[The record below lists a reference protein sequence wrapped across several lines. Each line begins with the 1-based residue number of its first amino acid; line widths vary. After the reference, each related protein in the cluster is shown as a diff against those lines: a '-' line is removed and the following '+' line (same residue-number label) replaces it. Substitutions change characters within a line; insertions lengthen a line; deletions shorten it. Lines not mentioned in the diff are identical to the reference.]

1 MQFVALNELDV
12 GRYPDDVKLKAAQA
26 FVKTQEERSRNANI
40 LFLSRELLTD
50 SRNRFSPHG
59 WKVRGALLRRI
70 DQILERRETRPPEA
84 GRMKFDR
91 EHPFQI
97 GFPKRRYDQQLSLL
111 PKVDGKFLMDD
122 DEKIASLARSDFASV
137 STDDLLKH
145 SAWIWSKKR
154 RFSHAGS
161 DLSKAIRADIENS
174 VDRKVFA
181 GKKFVLFRMVP
192 VSVAAR
198 VAATSPEA
206 AVRVELTSPEA
217 SNPLQHLVPLVLA
230 LIVIAVPAEM
240 YRRRTRIRN
249 GVASGTGGG
258 LAVAESPSVL
268 EAAGLLSDAKPPSK
282 SPARTWVGSR
292 AGTLRFV
299 SPPPKTNFQG

>member
-1 MQFVALNELDV
+1 MQFVPVNVL
-12 GRYPDDVKLKAAQA
+12 YPDDVKIRAALA

-40 LFLSRELLTD
+40 LSRSRELLTD

-70 DQILERRETRPPEA
+70 DQIQARRETKPPEFW
-84 GRMKFDR
+84 RMKFDR

-97 GFPKRRYDQQLSLL
+97 GFPKRRYEKQLSLL

-137 STDDLLKH
+137 STDDLLKY
-145 SAWIWSKKR
+145 SAWTWSKKR

-181 GKKFVLFRMVP
+181 GKRFLFFRMVP
-192 VSVAAR
+192 VPVAAR
-198 VAATSPEA
+198 FLLSSPKSFE
-206 AVRVELTSPEA
+206 VVVTIP
-217 SNPLQHLVPLVLA
+217 LVPVLLA
-230 LIVIAVPAEM
+230 ILVIAVL
-240 YRRRTRIRN
+240 RR
-249 GVASGTGGG
+249 SG
-258 LAVAESPSVL
+258 
-268 EAAGLLSDAKPPSK
+268 
-282 SPARTWVGSR
+282 R
-292 AGTLRFV
+292 AGARAAEGARVPKGPFEGRDDTPRTFANKNPNENGRRV
-299 SPPPKTNFQG
+299 SWGTPLQKILEF